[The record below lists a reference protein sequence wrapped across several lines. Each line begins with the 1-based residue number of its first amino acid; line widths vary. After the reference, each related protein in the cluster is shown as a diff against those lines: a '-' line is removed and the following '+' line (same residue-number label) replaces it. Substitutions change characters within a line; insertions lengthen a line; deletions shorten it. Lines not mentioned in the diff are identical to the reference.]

1 MTELL
6 TNMLPLGVLIYWS
19 GVKPSLCR
27 DPSCKTREVYL
38 RLWAIMMLGY
48 RKLKSNVAMGT
59 S

>member
-1 MTELL
+1 
-6 TNMLPLGVLIYWS
+6 MLPLGVLIYWS
-19 GVKPSLCR
+19 GVKPSLCK
-27 DPSCKTREVYL
+27 DPFCKTREVYL